1 MCLCGKAEGSR
12 THVVEECGMYKEER
26 DVLEMRTINECDMEK
41 FSTLDNSEK
50 TIATLG
56 ARWWL

>member
-1 MCLCGKAEGSR
+1 M
-12 THVVEECGMYKEER
+12 EECGMYKEER

-41 FSTLDNSEK
+41 FSALDNSEK